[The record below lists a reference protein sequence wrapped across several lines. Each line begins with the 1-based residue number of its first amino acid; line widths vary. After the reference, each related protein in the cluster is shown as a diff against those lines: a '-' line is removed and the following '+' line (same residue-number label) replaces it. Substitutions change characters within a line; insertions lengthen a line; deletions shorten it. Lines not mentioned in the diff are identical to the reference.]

1 MDISTDIF
9 KIFDQDENFKEV
21 MRRLFEASIAESFN
35 GIVITE
41 AGPGYPIVFANAAFS
56 EMTGYGPEEVMG
68 NRR

>member
-41 AGPGYPIVFANAAFS
+41 AGPGYPIVFA
-56 EMTGYGPEEVMG
+56 
-68 NRR
+68 RW